1 MRFARPGSLR
11 QRIGLGVAGALVLA
25 LGALFLTLDALVDG
39 EIYRRFDD
47 SLNSRANA
55 IAAYLGARV
64 DGAQPIERWMPE
76 FREEGHRDF
85 FQAWDA
91 QGQVIAR
98 SASAQ
103 SVDLDRPAATLGA
116 DQFVHYDLLLPDGHR
131 GRAVVRRY
139 VLPGNDPRRHL
150 ILVVAEEREQIDA
163 LEQRLHFLTGG
174 TVTLALA
181 LAIML
186 AWRGTSVGLRPLNQL
201 ADRIAA
207 IRLTDPGA
215 AIADESLPS
224 ELKPVARRFD
234 EVIGTLLRNLAR
246 ERRFAQD
253 LAHELR
259 TPVAELRA
267 ITETSLLVQNP
278 AQQRRALE
286 ELARLG
292 GEMEQTVEALLSL
305 ARHEA
310 GLVQPEVEPVDL
322 AQTLA
327 TACRRLAALRQPH
340 AVACSMDLPAEYW
353 VNADSSM
360 SARMAAILLG
370 NAFEYSPEGSTVR
383 VVLQPGRSEL
393 RVENQA
399 PDLATSDL
407 AQLGTRFFRGGRA
420 AAGAGGVPHAG
431 LGLALARAL
440 AQAQGLKLEF
450 SLESGWLRATVSGW
464 TALENGS
471 V

>member
-1 MRFARPGSLR
+1 MWRARPGSLR

-25 LGALFLTLDALVDG
+25 LGGLFLSLDTVVDG

-47 SLNSRANA
+47 SLSSRANA

-64 DGAQPIERWMPE
+64 DRAQPIERWMPE

-91 QGQVIAR
+91 QGNVVAR

-103 SVDLDRPAATLGA
+103 SADLDRPDSLRPDG
-116 DQFVHYDLLLPDGHR
+116 FVHYDLPLPDGHR
-131 GRAVVRRY
+131 GRAVARRY
-139 VLPGNDPRRHL
+139 ALGTDDPRRHL
-150 ILVVAEEREQIDA
+150 LLVVAEEREQIDA
-163 LEQRLHFLTGG
+163 LEQRLHLLTGG
-174 TVTLALA
+174 TVALALA
-181 LAIML
+181 LAILL
-186 AWRGTSVGLRPLNQL
+186 AWRGTSLGLRPLDQL

-207 IRLTDPGA
+207 VRLTDPGT
-215 AIADESLPS
+215 AIADDSLPS
-224 ELKPVARRFD
+224 ELQPLARRFD

-267 ITETSLLVQNP
+267 ITETSLLVQDP
-278 AQQRRALE
+278 AQQRRSLE

-310 GLVQPEVEPVDL
+310 GLVQPEVEPLDL
-322 AQTLA
+322 AATLA
-327 TACRRLAALRQPH
+327 AACRRLEGLRERRGVSC
-340 AVACSMDLPAEYW
+340 AMALPAEHW
-353 VNADSSM
+353 VNADASM
-360 SARMAAILLG
+360 SARLVAILLG
-370 NAFEYSPEGSTVR
+370 NAFEYAPGGSAVR
-383 VVLQPGRSEL
+383 VTLQPGSGAIL
-393 RVENQA
+393 VENEA
-399 PDLATSDL
+399 RELADADLGH
-407 AQLGTRFFRGGRA
+407 LGTRFFRGGRA
-420 AAGAGGVPHAG
+420 ATGTGGVPHAG

-440 AQAQGLKLEF
+440 AQAQGLRLEF
-450 SLESGWLRATVSGW
+450 SLASGWLRATVSGW
-464 TALENGS
+464 TALENGTA
-471 V
+471 

>member
-1 MRFARPGSLR
+1 MWRARPGSLR

-25 LGALFLTLDALVDG
+25 LGGLFVSLDAMVDG

-47 SLNSRANA
+47 SLSSRANA

-64 DGAQPIERWMPE
+64 DRAQPIERWMPE

-91 QGQVIAR
+91 QGRVVAR

-103 SVDLDRPAATLGA
+103 SADLDRPAGLGP
-116 DQFVHYDLLLPDGHR
+116 DGFLHYDLPLPDGHR
-131 GRAVVRRY
+131 GRAVARRY
-139 VLPGNDPRRHL
+139 ALGADDPRRHL
-150 ILVVAEEREQIDA
+150 LLVVAEEREQIDA
-163 LEQRLHFLTGG
+163 LEQRLHLLTGG

-181 LAIML
+181 LAILL
-186 AWRGTSVGLRPLNQL
+186 AWRGTSLGLRPLDQL

-207 IRLTDPGA
+207 VRLTDPGA
-215 AIADESLPS
+215 AIADDSLPS
-224 ELKPVARRFD
+224 ELQPLARRFD

-267 ITETSLLVQNP
+267 ITETSLVVQDP
-278 AQQRRALE
+278 AQQRRSLE

-310 GLVQPEVEPVDL
+310 GLVQPEVEPVEL
-322 AQTLA
+322 AATLA
-327 TACRRLAALRQPH
+327 TACRRLEALRERRGI
-340 AVACSMDLPAEYW
+340 ACAMALPAEHW
-353 VNADSSM
+353 VNADASM
-360 SARMAAILLG
+360 SARLVAILLG
-370 NAFEYSPEGSTVR
+370 NAFEYAPEGSAVR
-383 VVLQPGRSEL
+383 VTLQPRPGALWIENEAPEL
-393 RVENQA
+393 A
-399 PDLATSDL
+399 DADLEH
-407 AQLGTRFFRGGRA
+407 LGTRFFRGGRA
-420 AAGAGGVPHAG
+420 ATGIGGVPHAG
-431 LGLALARAL
+431 LGLALAHAL
-440 AQAQGLKLEF
+440 AQAQGLRLEF
-450 SLESGWLRATVSGW
+450 SLASGWLRATVSGW
-464 TALENGS
+464 KALENGAA
-471 V
+471 

>member
-1 MRFARPGSLR
+1 MWRARPGSLR

-25 LGALFLTLDALVDG
+25 LGGLFLSLDAVVDG

-47 SLNSRANA
+47 SLSSRANA

-64 DGAQPIERWMPE
+64 DRAHPIERWMPE

-91 QGQVIAR
+91 QGNVVAR

-103 SVDLDRPAATLGA
+103 SADLDRPDSLEPDG
-116 DQFVHYDLLLPDGHR
+116 FLHYDLPLPDGHR
-131 GRAVVRRY
+131 GRAVARRY
-139 VLPGNDPRRHL
+139 ALGADDPRHHL
-150 ILVVAEEREQIDA
+150 LLVVAEEREQIDA
-163 LEQRLHFLTGG
+163 LEQRLHLLTGG
-174 TVTLALA
+174 TVALALA
-181 LAIML
+181 LAILL
-186 AWRGTSVGLRPLNQL
+186 AWRGTSLGLRPLDQL

-207 IRLTDPGA
+207 VRLTDPGA
-215 AIADESLPS
+215 AIADDSLPS
-224 ELKPVARRFD
+224 ELQPLARRFD

-267 ITETSLLVQNP
+267 ITETSLVVQDP
-278 AQQRRALE
+278 AQQRRSLE

-310 GLVQPEVEPVDL
+310 GLVQPEVEPVEL
-322 AQTLA
+322 AATLA
-327 TACRRLAALRQPH
+327 TACRRLEALRERRGI
-340 AVACSMDLPAEYW
+340 ACAMALPAEHW
-353 VNADSSM
+353 VNADASM
-360 SARMAAILLG
+360 SARLVAILLG
-370 NAFEYSPEGSTVR
+370 NAFEYAPGGSAVR
-383 VVLQPGRSEL
+383 VTLQPGSGAIL
-393 RVENQA
+393 VENEA
-399 PDLATSDL
+399 PELADADLGL
-407 AQLGTRFFRGGRA
+407 LGTRFFRGGRA
-420 AAGAGGVPHAG
+420 ATGTGGVPHAG

-440 AQAQGLKLEF
+440 AQAQGLRLEF
-450 SLESGWLRATVSGW
+450 SLASGWLRATVSGW
-464 TALENGS
+464 AALENGTA
-471 V
+471 

>member
-1 MRFARPGSLR
+1 MWPASPGSLR

-25 LGALFLTLDALVDG
+25 LGGLFLSLDAMVDG

-47 SLNSRANA
+47 SLSSRANA

-64 DGAQPIERWMPE
+64 DHAQPIERWMPE

-91 QGQVIAR
+91 GGKVVAR

-103 SVDLDRPAATLGA
+103 SLDLERPADLGP
-116 DQFVHYDLLLPDGHR
+116 DGFLHYDLPLPDGHR
-131 GRAVVRRY
+131 GRAVARRY
-139 VLPGNDPRRHL
+139 VLGADDPRRHL
-150 ILVVAEEREQIDA
+150 VLVVAEEREQIDA
-163 LEQRLHFLTGG
+163 LEQRLHLLTGG
-174 TVTLALA
+174 TVALALA
-181 LAIML
+181 LAILL
-186 AWRGTSVGLRPLNQL
+186 AWRGTSLGLRPLDQL

-207 IRLTDPGA
+207 VRLSGPGL
-215 AIADESLPS
+215 AIADASLPS
-224 ELKPVARRFD
+224 ELQPVARRFD
-234 EVIGTLLRNLAR
+234 EVIGTLLRNLER

-267 ITETSLLVQNP
+267 ITETSLLVDDP
-278 AQQRRALE
+278 VQQRRSLE

-310 GLVQPEVEPVDL
+310 GLVQAEVEPLDL
-322 AQTLA
+322 VAMLGA
-327 TACRRLAALRQPH
+327 SCRRLETLRQRRG
-340 AVACSMDLPAEYW
+340 VACSMALPAECW
-353 VNADSSM
+353 VQADASM
-360 SARMAAILLG
+360 TARLLAILLG
-370 NAFEYSPEGSTVR
+370 NAFEYAPGDSTVR
-383 VVLQPGRSEL
+383 VALQAGPGVLTIENEAPEL
-393 RVENQA
+393 VPA
-399 PDLATSDL
+399 DL

-420 AAGAGGVPHAG
+420 ASGATGIPHAG

-440 AQAQGLKLEF
+440 AQAQGLELGF
-450 SLESGWLRATVSGW
+450 SLEAGWLRATVPGW
-464 TALENGS
+464 TALESNAA
-471 V
+471 

>member
-1 MRFARPGSLR
+1 MRRARPGSLR

-25 LGALFLTLDALVDG
+25 LGGLFLSLDTVVDG
-39 EIYRRFDD
+39 EIYQRFDD
-47 SLNSRANA
+47 SLSSRANA

-64 DGAQPIERWMPE
+64 DRAQPIERWMPE

-91 QGQVIAR
+91 QGRVVAR

-103 SVDLDRPAATLGA
+103 SADLDRPASLGS
-116 DQFVHYDLLLPDGHR
+116 DGFLHYDLPLPDGHR
-131 GRAVVRRY
+131 GRAVARRY
-139 VLPGNDPRRHL
+139 ALGADDPRRYL
-150 ILVVAEEREQIDA
+150 LLVVAEEREQIDA
-163 LEQRLHFLTGG
+163 LEQRLHLLTGG

-181 LAIML
+181 LAILL
-186 AWRGTSVGLRPLNQL
+186 AWRGTSLGLRPLDQL

-207 IRLTDPGA
+207 VRLTDPGA
-215 AIADESLPS
+215 AIADDSLPS
-224 ELKPVARRFD
+224 ELQPLARRFD

-267 ITETSLLVQNP
+267 ITETSLVVQDP
-278 AQQRRALE
+278 AQQRRSLE

-310 GLVQPEVEPVDL
+310 GLVQPEVEPVEL
-322 AQTLA
+322 AATLA
-327 TACRRLAALRQPH
+327 TACRRLEALRERRG
-340 AVACSMDLPAEYW
+340 VACAMALPAEHW
-353 VNADSSM
+353 VNADASM
-360 SARMAAILLG
+360 SARLVAILLG
-370 NAFEYSPEGSTVR
+370 NAFEYAPKGSTVR
-383 VVLQPGRSEL
+383 VTLQPRPGALWIENEAPEL
-393 RVENQA
+393 A
-399 PDLATSDL
+399 DADLGH
-407 AQLGTRFFRGGRA
+407 LGTRFFRGGRA
-420 AAGAGGVPHAG
+420 ATGPGGVPHAG

-440 AQAQGLKLEF
+440 AQAQGLRLEF
-450 SLESGWLRATVSGW
+450 SLASGRLRATVSGW
-464 TALENGS
+464 TALENGAA
-471 V
+471 